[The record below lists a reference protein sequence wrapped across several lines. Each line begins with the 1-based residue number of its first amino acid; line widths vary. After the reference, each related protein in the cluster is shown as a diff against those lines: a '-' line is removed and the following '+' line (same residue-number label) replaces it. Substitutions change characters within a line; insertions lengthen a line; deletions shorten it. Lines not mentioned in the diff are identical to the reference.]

1 MSSKFNRVLGKWDIF
16 TLSFGAMIGWG
27 WVVLTNEWI
36 LKAGVLGAILA
47 FLIGGFVVALVG
59 LTYSE
64 LTSAMPKVG
73 GEHVFSYRGLGLD
86 ASFFCTWFI
95 ILGYV
100 SVCAFEAVALPVV
113 LGNILPLS
121 QGEPLWSVQG
131 NPIYFDWLLIGTVGA
146 ILIGTINFFGVKSAA
161 FIQTVF
167 TLFIL
172 GAGLMLIFGSFF
184 SPNAATATIEVW
196 GTEKVSTGLVAVIV
210 MTPFMFVGFDVIPQ
224 AAEEINLPFKQ
235 IGKIL
240 ILSVLLAIV
249 WYAAIIYSVGTT
261 LSTSELEASSLAPA
275 DAMQKIYS
283 GVWAKN
289 LLILAGLAG
298 IITSWNSFFVGA
310 TRAIY
315 AMGYSGMLPKAFA
328 ILHPKFKSPMT
339 AIAFVTLTSI
349 LATLF
354 GKEAMSWL
362 VNAGGLG
369 IVTSWTLVA
378 LSFYQLR
385 KKEPLMSRPFKVTFG
400 KWVGLLAFL
409 SSLGLFY
416 LYLPG
421 NPSALNGIEWTI
433 VASWLLV
440 GLFFYFWAS
449 RVYTRKGMRDK
460 MDDHL
465 EN

>member
-1 MSSKFNRVLGKWDIF
+1 MSSNFKRVLGKWDIF

-27 WVVLTNEWI
+27 WVVLTSEWI
-36 LKAGVLGAILA
+36 IKAGVIGAITA
-47 FLIGGFVVALVG
+47 FFIGGFVVALVG

-73 GEHVFSYRGLGLD
+73 GEHVFSFRGLGLD

-113 LGNILPLS
+113 LGNIMPLS
-121 QGEPLWSVQG
+121 QGDPIWSIQG
-131 NPIYFDWLLIGTVGA
+131 NPIYLDWVVIGVIGA
-146 ILIGTINFFGVKSAA
+146 IVIGIINFFGVKSAA
-161 FIQTVF
+161 FIQTIF

-172 GAGLMLIFGSFF
+172 VVGLMLIFGSFF
-184 SPNAATATIEVW
+184 SPNVTAVSMEVW
-196 GTEKVSTGLVAVIV
+196 DTGKMSTGLLAVIV

-240 ILSVLLAIV
+240 IISVLFAIF
-249 WYAAIIYSVGTT
+249 WYTAIIYSVGTT
-261 LSTSELEASSLAPA
+261 LTISELEGSSLAPA
-275 DAMQKIYS
+275 TAMQKIYA
-283 GVWAKN
+283 GEWALK

-298 IITSWNSFFVGA
+298 IVTSWNSFFVGA

-315 AMGYSGMLPKAFA
+315 AMGHSGMLPKSFA
-328 ILHPKFKSPMT
+328 SLHPKYKSPVT
-339 AIAFVTLTSI
+339 AIVFVTVTSI

-354 GKEAMSWL
+354 GKEAMGWL

-369 IVTSWTLVA
+369 IVISWSLVA

-385 KKEPLMSRPFKVTFG
+385 KNEPHMERPFKVIFG
-400 KWVGLLAFL
+400 KWVGAMAFL
-409 SSLGLFY
+409 SSLGMVY

-421 NPSALNGIEWTI
+421 NASALNTIEWSI
-433 VASWLLV
+433 VGCWLFM
-440 GLFFYFWAS
+440 GLLFYALAS
-449 RVYTRKGMRDK
+449 RVYGRVSMKDK
-460 MDDHL
+460 MNAH
-465 EN
+465 

>member
-27 WVVLTNEWI
+27 WVVLSSEWI

-47 FLIGGFVVALVG
+47 FFIGGFVVALVG

-73 GEHVFSYRGLGLD
+73 GEHVFSYRGLELD

-121 QGEPLWSVQG
+121 QGEPLWSIQG
-131 NPIYFDWLLIGTVGA
+131 NPIYFDWLLIGTIGA

-172 GAGLMLIFGSFF
+172 GAGLMLIFGSLF
-184 SPNAATATIEVW
+184 SPNASSATIEVW

-240 ILSVLLAIV
+240 ILSVILAIV
-249 WYAAIIYSVGTT
+249 WYTAIIYSVGTT

-275 DAMQKIYS
+275 DAMQKIYK

-328 ILHPKFKSPMT
+328 VLHPKYKSPVI
-339 AIAFVTLTSI
+339 AILFVTLTSI

-385 KKEPLMSRPFKVTFG
+385 KKEPLMPRPFKVTFG
-400 KWVGLLAFL
+400 KWVGILAFV

-433 VASWLLV
+433 VACWLLI

-449 RVYTRKGMRDK
+449 RVYTRQGMRDK

-465 EN
+465 Q

>member
-1 MSSKFNRVLGKWDIF
+1 
-16 TLSFGAMIGWG
+16 
-27 WVVLTNEWI
+27 
-36 LKAGVLGAILA
+36 
-47 FLIGGFVVALVG
+47 
-59 LTYSE
+59 
-64 LTSAMPKVG
+64 
-73 GEHVFSYRGLGLD
+73 
-86 ASFFCTWFI
+86 
-95 ILGYV
+95 
-100 SVCAFEAVALPVV
+100 
-113 LGNILPLS
+113 
-121 QGEPLWSVQG
+121 
-131 NPIYFDWLLIGTVGA
+131 
-146 ILIGTINFFGVKSAA
+146 
-161 FIQTVF
+161 
-167 TLFIL
+167 
-172 GAGLMLIFGSFF
+172 
-184 SPNAATATIEVW
+184 
-196 GTEKVSTGLVAVIV
+196 
-210 MTPFMFVGFDVIPQ
+210 
-224 AAEEINLPFKQ
+224 
-235 IGKIL
+235 
-240 ILSVLLAIV
+240 
-249 WYAAIIYSVGTT
+249 VGTT

-328 ILHPKFKSPMT
+328 VLHPKYKSPVI
-339 AIAFVTLTSI
+339 AILFVTVTSI

-385 KKEPLMSRPFKVTFG
+385 KKEPLMPRPFKVTFG
-400 KWVGLLAFL
+400 KWVGLLAFV

-465 EN
+465 E

>member
-1 MSSKFNRVLGKWDIF
+1 MSSNFNRVLGKWDIF

-27 WVVLTNEWI
+27 WVVLTSEWI
-36 LKAGVLGAILA
+36 LTAGVIGAISA
-47 FLIGGFVVALVG
+47 FFIGGLVVALVG

-73 GEHVFSYRGLGLD
+73 GEHVFSFRGLGLN

-113 LGNILPLS
+113 LGNITDLS
-121 QGEPLWSVQG
+121 QGDPLWSIQ
-131 NPIYFDWLLIGTVGA
+131 NKPIYPNWIVTGVVGSVLIGV
-146 ILIGTINFFGVKSAA
+146 INFYGVKSAA

-167 TLFIL
+167 TFFIL
-172 GAGLMLIFGSFF
+172 IAGLMLIFGSLF
-184 SPNAATATIEVW
+184 SPKVPPISTDVW
-196 GTEKVSTGLVAVIV
+196 DMDKISTGLLSVLV

-240 ILSVLLAIV
+240 ILSVLLAV
-249 WYAAIIYSVGTT
+249 FWYTAIIYSVGTT
-261 LSTSELEASSLAPA
+261 LTSGELAGNTLAPA
-275 DAMQKIYS
+275 VAMQKIYA
-283 GVWAKN
+283 GEWAKK

-315 AMGYSGMLPKAFA
+315 AMGHSGMLPKAFA
-328 ILHPKFKSPMT
+328 RLHPKFKSPVT
-339 AIAFVTLTSI
+339 AIVFVTVTSI

-354 GKEAMSWL
+354 GKETMGWL

-369 IVTSWTLVA
+369 IVISWSLVA

-385 KKEPLMSRPFKVTFG
+385 KNEPNMTRPFKVILG
-400 KWVGLLAFL
+400 KWVGAFAIL
-409 SSLGLFY
+409 SSLVLIY

-421 NPSALNGIEWTI
+421 NASALNAIEWSI
-433 VASWLLV
+433 VGGWLFIGL
-440 GLFFYFWAS
+440 LFFILANHMYGS
-449 RVYTRKGMRDK
+449 EGMREK
-460 MDDHL
+460 MNKHL
-465 EN
+465 E